1 MNVVVDGVENG
12 YQSTRYDADGFS
24 GAQYLKPQLWYSRT
38 MDEAYWLEVFEQ
50 TEKCM
55 EKLRS
60 DVRLLGRMSAS
71 GLPDGGSYSICME
84 KELAELQ
91 RNMVRMKVLLYGILQ
106 HKSKVSVR

>member
-1 MNVVVDGVENG
+1 MNVIVNGVENR
-12 YQSTRYDADGFS
+12 YQSTNRDGDGFS
-24 GAQYLKPQLWYSRT
+24 GAQSLKAQPRYSRAR
-38 MDEAYWLEVFEQ
+38 DEAYWIEVFEQ
-50 TEKCM
+50 TENCM

-60 DVRLLGRMSAS
+60 EVRLLGRMSAS